1 MVLSAE
7 HLEWFRPI
15 PY

>member
-1 MVLSAE
+1 MILSDE